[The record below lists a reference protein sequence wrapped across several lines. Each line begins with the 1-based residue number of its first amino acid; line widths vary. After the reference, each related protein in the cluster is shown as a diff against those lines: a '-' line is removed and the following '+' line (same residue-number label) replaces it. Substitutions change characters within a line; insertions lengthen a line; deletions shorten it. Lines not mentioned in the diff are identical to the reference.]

1 MANKIDLDGY
11 VVERWKLDDKRLP
24 LKADIVRTP
33 PSADFIASMRNYMQ
47 LYPIMMCHN
56 TVDGW
61 FLAFGNK
68 RLLALWTLQE
78 ENPEKFSHVLV
89 RIAEGITKEEGHF
102 ISMIENAQRSDN
114 AIHAYEAIRYILVSD
129 KTSDFKS
136 IAAKIQM
143 PVTYVKSTAE
153 KYGRIP
159 DWALRAALDGKIA
172 ETTALAIGKFTKGVQ
187 VECKK
192 ELEVNGKLPLSVA
205 KEKKRFIQK
214 NIVATMAPAMG
225 FVSPTGNRKAFY
237 PVKVLDELKVLLDAG
252 KYPQAKKKLED
263 LLK

>member
-159 DWALRAALDGKIA
+159 DWHCEMLLMVKLQRQRHSQLGSLPKVSRRNVRKNLR
-172 ETTALAIGKFTKGVQ
+172 
-187 VECKK
+187 
-192 ELEVNGKLPLSVA
+192 
-205 KEKKRFIQK
+205 
-214 NIVATMAPAMG
+214 
-225 FVSPTGNRKAFY
+225 
-237 PVKVLDELKVLLDAG
+237 
-252 KYPQAKKKLED
+252 
-263 LLK
+263 